1 MADELREYGQRQ
13 EGLLITM
20 CRQRA
25 RSSEDLQRR
34 RPPPGIPRPIGLGG
48 HTRVP
53 RHDSDTMLSI
63 PLEVK
68 QNVPAPY
75 FSTLIVGAM

>member
-1 MADELREYGQRQ
+1 M
-13 EGLLITM
+13 T
-20 CRQRA
+20 
-25 RSSEDLQRR
+25 
-34 RPPPGIPRPIGLGG
+34 
-48 HTRVP
+48 V
-53 RHDSDTMLSI
+53 DTMPSI